1 MMFENL
7 VYTLDAIGVT
17 DVLLPFILI
26 FTVVFATLQ
35 KTKILGDGR
44 KNFNVI
50 IALVMGFSV
59 VVPHVTGNYPFNF
72 DPVDVIN
79 ASLPQVSILIVAV
92 LMLLLIVGVFGVNI
106 EIAGTSLGGIITFAS
121 IVIVAAIFGGS
132 LGWFQWPGWLR
143 FLDDPQLKA
152 LVVMILIFGI
162 IIYFITKEDREDKKR
177 EGVGHFWE
185 DLGKN
190 LKKPGK

>member
-1 MMFENL
+1 MFENFI
-7 VYTLDAIGVT
+7 YTLDAIGVT
-17 DVLLPFILI
+17 DILLPFILI
-26 FTVVFATLQ
+26 FTIVFATLQ

-59 VVPHVTGNYPFNF
+59 VVPHVTGTYPFNF
-72 DPVDVIN
+72 DPVEVIN
-79 ASLPQVSILIVAV
+79 ASLPQVSILVVAI

-106 EIAGTSLGGIITFAS
+106 EIAGTSLGGMVAFAS
-121 IVIVAAIFGGS
+121 IIAVAGIFGGS

-162 IIYFITKEDREDKKR
+162 IIYFITKEDRDDSKKQ
-177 EGVGHFWE
+177 GVGNWLK
-185 DLGKN
+185 DMGDS